1 MIIINHFY
9 QKHFALF
16 QVFILLFSGFLL
28 STSQAS
34 AKMKS
39 VKYRS
44 PLKVEIKLPK
54 ESYQVREPIDGQII
68 IENTYPASLPAVFT
82 IKLFFNDKLFS
93 EQTTAIKKVPMG
105 TIEFTFK
112 GFGIPAF
119 NDKVE
124 AEGEWRIHIVQLNMD
139 ESYAVEAKILIV
151 PPAVSKEE
159 NKRIKIKKL
168 F

>member
-1 MIIINHFY
+1 MSLVDKKYIFICQMLMIS
-9 QKHFALF
+9 
-16 QVFILLFSGFLL
+16 FSLIMF
-28 STSQAS
+28 SSDQAS

-44 PLKVEIKLPK
+44 PLEVEIQLPK
-54 ESYQVREPIDGQII
+54 ESYQVGEPIDGQII

-105 TIEFTFK
+105 TMEFTFK
-112 GFGIPAF
+112 GFGIPVF
-119 NDKVE
+119 NNKVE

-139 ESYAVEAKILIV
+139 ESYAAEAKILIV

-159 NKRIKIKKL
+159 NKRKKIKKL